1 MPWMEGWR
9 EGLGPTKPVLKD
21 GRLYGRGGADDGYA
35 PFACMLAIKNLQLQ
49 GTEMPRCVLV
59 LETEEESGS
68 PNLIN
73 LLTVAKDFVGKPDAC
88 ICMDSGAFD
97 YENLW
102 VTSSLRGIMAVELTI
117 QAGAQGYHS
126 GELGGIMPETFRVL
140 RELLSRVEKE
150 GIVCEDLQ
158 TNIPTWAKKEAE
170 VMAKV
175 GGSGLY
181 KGYKLNKGVKYLN
194 QSNLKEMY
202 LANTWKPT
210 LSVIG
215 ADGIPNLGIAGN
227 VIR

>member
-1 MPWMEGWR
+1 
-9 EGLGPTKPVLKD
+9 
-21 GRLYGRGGADDGYA
+21 
-35 PFACMLAIKNLQLQ
+35 
-49 GTEMPRCVLV
+49 
-59 LETEEESGS
+59 
-68 PNLIN
+68 
-73 LLTVAKDFVGKPDAC
+73 
-88 ICMDSGAFD
+88 
-97 YENLW
+97 
-102 VTSSLRGIMAVELTI
+102 
-117 QAGAQGYHS
+117 
-126 GELGGIMPETFRVL
+126 MPETFRVL

-175 GGSGLY
+175 GGEGLY
-181 KGYKLNKGVKYLN
+181 KDYKLNKGVKYLN